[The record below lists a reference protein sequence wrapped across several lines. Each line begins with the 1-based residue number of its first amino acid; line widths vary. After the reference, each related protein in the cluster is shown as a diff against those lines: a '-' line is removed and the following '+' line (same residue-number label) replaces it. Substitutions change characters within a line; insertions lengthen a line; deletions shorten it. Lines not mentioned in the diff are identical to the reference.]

1 MTIARIFLLIFLFA
15 AGAVQAPNWSAHA
28 QSWPQK
34 QIRFVVPFPP
44 GGATDVAAR
53 AIADRISA
61 PLGQSVVME
70 NRAGGGGN
78 IGVEAVVRSPADGY
92 TVLIAPDQVASAPHV
107 YKLSFDA
114 QKDLVPVIQ
123 LSRQPVVLAVHPSTG
138 AGSVAELVALAK
150 QKPGAIG
157 YATSGA
163 GSQQHI
169 AAEWFAKLAGIQ
181 LIHIPYKG
189 GGQAITDFIGGQVAV
204 ASLGSTPVIPHHKAG
219 KVKILAQTT
228 KARAPTLPD
237 VPTYEE
243 AGYAGLVL
251 DQWLGVFLPA
261 GSPRESVT
269 RLNAE
274 IGIALKDPNVLAR
287 FEKAAMEPVGGS
299 AEQFAQL
306 MRGDYEKYGRLV
318 KELNIKA
325 D

>member
-1 MTIARIFLLIFLFA
+1 MTITRTLLAVLLFA
-15 AGAVQAPNWSAHA
+15 AGTANA
-28 QSWPQK
+28 QGWPQK
-34 QIRFVVPFPP
+34 QVRFVVPFPP

-53 AIADRISA
+53 AIADRISLS
-61 PLGQSVVME
+61 LGQAVVVE

-78 IGVEAVVRSPADGY
+78 IGVEAVVKSPPDGY

-107 YKLSFDA
+107 YKLTFDA
-114 QKDLVPVIQ
+114 QKDLIPVIQ
-123 LSRQPVVLAVHPSTG
+123 LSRQPVVLGVHPSLG
-138 AGSVAELVALAK
+138 VNNVAELVALAR
-150 QKPGAIG
+150 QKPGVIG

-169 AAEWFAKLAGIQ
+169 AAEWFAKLAGIR
-181 LIHIPYKG
+181 LIHVPYKG
-189 GGQAITDFIGGQVAV
+189 GGQAITDFIGGQVTV
-204 ASLGSTPVIPHHKAG
+204 ASLGSTPVIPHHKSG
-219 KVKILAQTT
+219 RVKILAQST
-228 KARAPTLPD
+228 KSRAPTLPE

-243 AGYAGLVL
+243 AGYPGLVL

-261 GSPRESVT
+261 GSPAEAVT

-274 IGIALKDPNVLAR
+274 IGVALNDPGVLAR

-299 AEQFAQL
+299 AAQFTQL

-318 KELNIKA
+318 KELAIKV

>member
-1 MTIARIFLLIFLFA
+1 MRVVRFALAVLAIA
-15 AGAVQAPNWSAHA
+15 AGAAQA

-53 AIADRISA
+53 AIADRIA
-61 PLGQSVVME
+61 PALGQTVLVE

-78 IGVEAVVRSPADGY
+78 IGVEVVARSAADGY

-114 QKDLVPVIQ
+114 QKDLLPVVQ
-123 LSRQPVVLAVHPSTG
+123 LSRQPVVLAVHPSLG
-138 AGSVAELVALAK
+138 VGSVAELVALGKA
-150 QKPGAIG
+150 QPGVLA

-169 AAEWFAKLAGIQ
+169 AAEWFAKLAGIRMT
-181 LIHIPYKG
+181 HIPYKG
-189 GGQAITDFIGGQVAV
+189 GGQAITDFLGGQVKV

-219 KVKILAQTT
+219 KVKILAQST
-228 KARAPTLPD
+228 KGRAPTLPD

-243 AGYAGLVL
+243 AGFAGLVL
-251 DQWLGVFLPA
+251 DQWLGVFVPA
-261 GSPRESVT
+261 GTAAEVVT

-274 IGIALKDPNVLAR
+274 INKALGDADVRAR
-287 FEKAAMEPVGGS
+287 FDKAAMEPVGGS

-306 MRGDYEKYGRLV
+306 MRGDYAKYGRLV
-318 KELNIKA
+318 RELDIRV

>member
-1 MTIARIFLLIFLFA
+1 MRFSRKLLAVVFLLA
-15 AGAVQAPNWSAHA
+15 SGALQA
-28 QSWPQK
+28 QGWPQK
-34 QIRFVVPFPP
+34 QVRFVVPFPP

-53 AIADRISA
+53 AIADRIS
-61 PLGQSVVME
+61 PVLGQSVVVE

-92 TVLIAPDQVASAPHV
+92 TALIAPDQVASAPHV

-138 AGSVAELVALAK
+138 AQSVAELVALAR
-150 QKPGAIG
+150 QKPGALG

-169 AAEWFAKLAGIQ
+169 TAEWFAKLAGIR
-181 LIHIPYKG
+181 LVHVPYKG
-189 GGQAITDFIGGQVAV
+189 GGQAITDFIGGQVPV

-219 KVKILAQTT
+219 KVKILAQST
-228 KARAPTLPD
+228 KTRAPTLPD

-243 AGYAGLVL
+243 AGYPGLVL

-261 GSPRESVT
+261 GSPVEAVT

-274 IGIALKDPNVLAR
+274 IGVALKDPGVLSR
-287 FEKAAMEPVGGS
+287 FEKAAMEAVGGS
-299 AEQFAQL
+299 AAQFAQL
-306 MRGDYEKYGRLV
+306 MRNDYEKYGRLV
-318 KELNIKA
+318 KELGIRV

>member
-1 MTIARIFLLIFLFA
+1 MPIARLLLACA
-15 AGAVQAPNWSAHA
+15 ALVAALSVNA

-34 QIRFVVPFPP
+34 QIRFVVPYPP

-53 AIADRISA
+53 AIADRISP
-61 PLGQSVVME
+61 PLGQLVVVE

-78 IGVEAVVRSPADGY
+78 IGVEAVAKSAPDGH
-92 TVLIAPDQVASAPHV
+92 TVLISPDQIASAPHV

-114 QKDLVPVIQ
+114 QKDFLAVIQ
-123 LSRQPVVLAVHPSTG
+123 LSRQPVVLAVHPSIG
-138 AGSVAELVALAK
+138 VASAAELVALAK
-150 QKPGAIG
+150 QKPGALS

-181 LIHIPYKG
+181 LTHIPYKG
-189 GGQAITDFIGGQVAV
+189 GSQAITDFIGGQVPV

-219 KVKILAQTT
+219 KVKIIAQTT
-228 KARAPTLPD
+228 KSRAPTLQD

-243 AGYAGLVL
+243 AGFKGLVL
-251 DQWLGVFLPA
+251 DQWLGVFVPT
-261 GSPRESVT
+261 GSPREAVA

-274 IGIALKDPNVLAR
+274 IGLALRDPNVLAR

-299 AEQFAQL
+299 AEQFTQL
-306 MRGDYEKYGRLV
+306 WRDNHAMYARLV
-318 KELNIKA
+318 KELNIRV